1 MIELRI
7 KRLNDT
13 DGDIPLPG
21 YATEHAA
28 GMDIRINQMI
38 EIAPDQIVLAPT
50 GIALEIPEGYE
61 GQVRPR
67 SGLAAKHGIT
77 ALNSPGTIDADYR
90 GELKV
95 ILINHGKETVRFQ
108 RGERIAQLIIAKYE
122 RVEITEADELA
133 ESVRATGGFGHTGVH

>member
-1 MIELRI
+1 MPQLLI
-7 KRLNDT
+7 KRLNESDT
-13 DGDIPLPG
+13 DIPLPE

-28 GMDIRINQMI
+28 GMDIRVNVDI
-38 EIAPDQIVLAPT
+38 EIAPGEVLLAPT

-77 ALNSPGTIDADYR
+77 CLNSPGTIDADNR

-95 ILINHGKETVRFQ
+95 ILINHGKEKVSFP
-108 RGERIAQLIIAKYE
+108 RGTRIAQLIISKYE
-122 RVEITEADELA
+122 RVEVIEAIELA
-133 ESVRATGGFGHTGVH
+133 ETVRASGGFGHTGIN

>member
-13 DGDIPLPG
+13 DDDIPLPG

-28 GMDIRINQMI
+28 GMDIRINQTI

-108 RGERIAQLIIAKYE
+108 RGERIAQLIISKYE
-122 RVEITEADELA
+122 RVEITEVDDLA
-133 ESVRATGGFGHTGVH
+133 ETVRAAGGFGHTGTH

>member
-1 MIELRI
+1 MPALLV
-7 KRLNDT
+7 KRLDEA
-13 DGDIPLPG
+13 DLDIPLPH

-28 GMDIRINQMI
+28 GMDLRVNCDIA
-38 EIAPDQIVLAPT
+38 IAPGEVLLAPT

-77 ALNSPGTIDADYR
+77 CLNSPGTIDADYR

-95 ILINHGKETVRFQ
+95 ILINHGKETASF
-108 RGERIAQLIIAKYE
+108 E
-122 RVEITEADELA
+122 
-133 ESVRATGGFGHTGVH
+133 

>member
-1 MIELRI
+1 MPTLLI
-7 KRLNDT
+7 KRLSEADN
-13 DGDIPLPG
+13 DIPLPH

-28 GMDIRINQMI
+28 GMDIRTNSNISI
-38 EIAPDQIVLAPT
+38 SPGEVVLAPT

-77 ALNSPGTIDADYR
+77 CLNSPGTIDADYR

-95 ILINHGKETVRFQ
+95 ILINHGKEPVRFE
-108 RGERIAQLIIAKYE
+108 RGERIAQLIISKYE
-122 RVEITEADELA
+122 HVEIAEADELA
-133 ESVRATGGFGHTGVH
+133 ESARAAGGFGHTGTH

>member
-1 MIELRI
+1 MPELLI
-7 KRLNDT
+7 KRLNDS
-13 DGDIPLPG
+13 DSDIALPE

-28 GMDIRINQMI
+28 GMDIRVNKDI
-38 EIAPDQIVLAPT
+38 EIAPGEILLAPT
-50 GIALEIPEGYE
+50 GIAMEIPEGYE

-95 ILINHGKETVRFQ
+95 ILINHGKQPVKFN
-108 RGERIAQLIIAKYE
+108 RGERIAQLVISKYE
-122 RVEITEADELA
+122 RVQVMEVGELA
-133 ESVRATGGFGHTGVH
+133 ETVRATGGFGHTGVH

>member
-7 KRLNDT
+7 KRLSPNDN
-13 DGDIPLPG
+13 DIPLPE
-21 YATEHAA
+21 YATAHAA
-28 GMDIRINQMI
+28 GMDLRVNTDI
-38 EIAPDQIVLAPT
+38 EIAPQQVILAPT

-95 ILINHGKETVRFQ
+95 ILINHGKEPVRFQ
-108 RGERIAQLIIAKYE
+108 RGTRIAQLIISKYE
-122 RVEITEADELA
+122 RVDVIESDALA
-133 ESVRATGGFGHTGVH
+133 ETIRAAGGFGHTGVN